1 MIKFVSLLKAM
12 FSQDMNIFKY
22 KANSNSKIKKI
33 LFPLFLGI
41 ILMLAVGIYAY
52 GFAEPLS
59 KIGLTYIMLTLFM
72 IIVTVVTFMEGMYKS
87 QGILF
92 DCKDNDLLFSLPIH
106 KSKIFALRVIKLLVF
121 QFIYNL
127 FCILPA
133 YAMYIY
139 FETPSINFYV
149 ISILMLFLLP
159 IIPTVISVILGYIV
173 KGISSKFK
181 AKKIIQTVLSLILFL
196 GIFFLSYNLEN
207 IIANLTQKATSIN
220 DALTKIYYPVGAYI
234 NLIQK
239 FDFIELLKLIAINI
253 IPLIIVIYI
262 GSIKYFKIISKSV
275 ETNSSIKANSKEQI
289 KVRTPIKAL
298 IKKELSR
305 FFSTPVY
312 MFNTSFG
319 ILIMLIASIALCI
332 NSDGLIQMVTQNEGM
347 DIEISKIYEILP
359 KIFMQLVIFVG
370 CMTSITSSSISLEGK
385 SFNITKSLPIKT
397 EKILL
402 SKIISS
408 NIITLPIM
416 ILSDLIFIIKFDLSL
431 ADTLLILAF
440 TLIIPIVTAILGL
453 IINLKYPKMNASS
466 DTEVVKQSMST
477 MISVFIGMFIFAVS
491 TLVMIKGFEY
501 INLIIP
507 IELGIFIVIL
517 VTLWLI
523 LKNYGNKRI
532 REINV

>member
-12 FSQDMNIFKY
+12 FSQDMNFFKY
-22 KANSNSKIKKI
+22 KTNNNSSKIKKV

-41 ILMLAVGIYAY
+41 IVMFAVGTYAY
-52 GFAEPLS
+52 MFAEPLS
-59 KIGLTYIMLTLFM
+59 KIGLTYVMLTLFM

-234 NLIQK
+234 NLIQ
-239 FDFIELLKLIAINI
+239 
-253 IPLIIVIYI
+253 
-262 GSIKYFKIISKSV
+262 
-275 ETNSSIKANSKEQI
+275 
-289 KVRTPIKAL
+289 
-298 IKKELSR
+298 
-305 FFSTPVY
+305 
-312 MFNTSFG
+312 
-319 ILIMLIASIALCI
+319 
-332 NSDGLIQMVTQNEGM
+332 
-347 DIEISKIYEILP
+347 
-359 KIFMQLVIFVG
+359 
-370 CMTSITSSSISLEGK
+370 
-385 SFNITKSLPIKT
+385 
-397 EKILL
+397 
-402 SKIISS
+402 
-408 NIITLPIM
+408 IM